1 MARQRLY
8 ATNAARQAAYRKR
21 GGTWQNLTM
30 EEWEKRYDHK
40 SDRASK
46 RSDGIREWRKLR
58 RELKRELLARIP
70 AELEQRMEKHSH
82 LLGNVTRSR
91 VTARTSL
98 QLEKS

>member
-21 GGTWQNLTM
+21 GGPTETKEALERRW
-30 EEWEKRYDHK
+30 
-40 SDRASK
+40 DRKSK

-91 VTARTSL
+91 LTARTSL